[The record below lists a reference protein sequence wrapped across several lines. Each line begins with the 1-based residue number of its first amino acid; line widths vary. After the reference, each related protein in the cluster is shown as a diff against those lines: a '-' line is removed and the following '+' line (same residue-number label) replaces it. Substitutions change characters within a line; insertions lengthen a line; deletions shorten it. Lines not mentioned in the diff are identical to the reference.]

1 MVSDEGGDEK
11 GRLTLTVDGKP
22 VEGSLIPA
30 DAAPA
35 EHEVEAVLA

>member
-1 MVSDEGGDEK
+1 MNASQLAQYFDH
-11 GRLTLTVDGKP
+11 TL
-22 VEGSLIPA
+22 LRA